1 MGEISPLPGSRLP
14 LFLLAIAIGIL
25 TTAADVGT
33 SSIVAGHHLDAGGAY
48 ASYLMQVAMIAAPF
62 LLLALL
68 NVRARGPW
76 LLAFALTV
84 SIWGYALYDG
94 LRYQPSGDRSG
105 PNIGLGLLLF
115 ASPILIS
122 LVCLVTG
129 LLSRRRP
136 S

>member
-1 MGEISPLPGSRLP
+1 MGEISPVPGSRLP
-14 LFLLAIAIGIL
+14 LFLLAVAIGIL

-33 SSIVAGHHLDAGGAY
+33 SSIVTGRHLDAGGTY

-62 LLLALL
+62 FLLALL

-94 LRYQPSGDRSG
+94 LRFQSSGGRPG
-105 PNIGLGLLLF
+105 ANIGLGLVLF

-129 LLSRRRP
+129 LRGRRP
-136 S
+136 SS